1 MELFAKFVLMGF
13 LLMYSIKVLVNAF
26 NILYYI
32 ACDVN
37 EKQKEEED
45 KNNISDSVKR
55 LYS

>member
-1 MELFAKFVLMGF
+1 MELFAKFILLGF
-13 LLMYSIKVLVNAF
+13 LLMYSIKTLVNAF
-26 NILYYI
+26 NVLYYI

>member
-1 MELFAKFVLMGF
+1 MSFFIKVILTGF

-45 KNNISDSVKR
+45 KKIIDDSVKR

>member
-1 MELFAKFVLMGF
+1 MELFVKFVLLGF
-13 LLMYSIKVLVNAF
+13 LLMYSIKTLVNAF
-26 NILYYI
+26 NVLYYI

-45 KNNISDSVKR
+45 KKIIDESVKR

>member
-1 MELFAKFVLMGF
+1 MSFFIKVILTGF
-13 LLMYSIKVLVNAF
+13 LFFYALNVLVNAF
-26 NILYYI
+26 NVLYYI

>member
-1 MELFAKFVLMGF
+1 MELFAKFILMGF
-13 LLMYSIKVLVNAF
+13 LLMYSIKVLVEAF
-26 NILYYI
+26 NVLYYI

>member
-1 MELFAKFVLMGF
+1 MELFVKFILLGF
-13 LLMYSIKVLVNAF
+13 LIMYSIKVLVNAF
-26 NILYYI
+26 NVLYYI

>member
-1 MELFAKFVLMGF
+1 MELFVKFVLLGF
-13 LLMYSIKVLVNAF
+13 LIMYSIKVLVNAF
-26 NILYYI
+26 NVLYYI

>member
-1 MELFAKFVLMGF
+1 MELFAKFILMGF
-13 LLMYSIKVLVNAF
+13 LFFYALNVLVNVF

-37 EKQKEEED
+37 EKQKEEND
-45 KNNISDSVKR
+45 KKIINESVKR

>member
-1 MELFAKFVLMGF
+1 MSFFIKVILTGF
-13 LLMYSIKVLVNAF
+13 LLMYSIKVLVEAF
-26 NILYYI
+26 NVLYYI

>member
-1 MELFAKFVLMGF
+1 MSFFIKMILTGF
-13 LLMYSIKVLVNAF
+13 LFFYALNVLVNAF
-26 NILYYI
+26 NVLYYI

>member
-1 MELFAKFVLMGF
+1 MELFVKFILLGF
-13 LLMYSIKVLVNAF
+13 LIMYSIKVLVNAF
-26 NILYYI
+26 NVLYYI

-45 KNNISDSVKR
+45 KKIIDESVKR

>member
-1 MELFAKFVLMGF
+1 MSFFIKAILTGF
-13 LLMYSIKVLVNAF
+13 LFFYALNVLANVF

-45 KNNISDSVKR
+45 KKIIDESVKR